1 MILYVTKLEKG
12 NIGADMHYCAIQE
25 IVGIENVFTINLS
38 PTEKKRREKNYIA
51 YGKYKNIPERL
62 HRWSQGNMMFIN
74 NNIIKEICDIIEK
87 KSIRTIF
94 IEDSTF
100 GNLTRAI
107 KKKCHNCKIISFYHD
122 VKANLYRQ
130 WIKND
135 KTIKSKIEY
144 TIGIRQ
150 EYVNQEYADINIVFN
165 QRDAHVFEEV
175 YGHKPEAIIPLPAPI
190 PPQRGQSDIAV
201 YNPNQINLLF
211 VGKKYYPNLVGIQ
224 WFADKIMPA
233 LPSNVCVNIVGRGL
247 EYLKETYTDTRY
259 NVIGGVESLDPYYRQ
274 ADIVIAPLFD
284 GGGMKSKTVEA
295 LSFGKIFVGT
305 EESLFG
311 FWEEMDDEIRY
322 KKCYRCNTPEEWI
335 NTLNGLI
342 DSEILKFNK
351 DVFNLFLAKFSY
363 DVVRDQLK
371 KIIEE

>member
-1 MILYVTKLEKG
+1 MILYITKIEKG
-12 NIGADMHYCAIQE
+12 NIGADMHYRAMQE
-25 IVGIENVFTINLS
+25 IAGAENVFTIDLS
-38 PTEKKRREKNYIA
+38 VTEKRRREKNYIA

-62 HRWSQGNMMFIN
+62 RRWSQGNMMFISHS
-74 NNIIKEICDIIEK
+74 IIREICDIIDK
-87 KSIRTIF
+87 NGIRTVF

-100 GNLTRAI
+100 GNLTKAI
-107 KKKCHNCKIISFYHD
+107 KKKCRHCKVLSFYHD
-122 VKANLYRQ
+122 VKANLYPQ
-130 WIKND
+130 WMKND
-135 KTIKSKIEY
+135 KSIKTRIEY

-150 EYVNQEYADINIVFN
+150 EYINQKYADINIVFN
-165 QRDAHVFEEV
+165 QRDAHLFEKI

-190 PPQRGQSDIAV
+190 PPEKAESDRAV
-201 YNPNQINLLF
+201 FNPNRINLLF
-211 VGKKYYPNLVGIQ
+211 VGKRYYPNLVGLQ
-224 WFADKIMPA
+224 WFADHVMPG
-233 LPSNVCVNIVGRGL
+233 LPSHICVNIVGRGL
-247 EYLKETYTDTRY
+247 RYLKETYTDARY

-311 FWEEMDDEIRY
+311 FWEEMDDEIRSR
-322 KKCYRCNTPEEWI
+322 KCYQCNTPEEWI
-335 NTLNGLI
+335 TTLNALI
-342 DSEILKFNK
+342 DSDLPKFNK
-351 DVFNLFLAKFSY
+351 DVFDLFLKKFSY